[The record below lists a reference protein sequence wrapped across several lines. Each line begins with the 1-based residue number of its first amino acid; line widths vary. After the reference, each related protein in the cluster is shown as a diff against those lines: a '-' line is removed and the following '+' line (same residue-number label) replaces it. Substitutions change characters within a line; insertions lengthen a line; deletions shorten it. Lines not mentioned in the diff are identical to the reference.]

1 MKLLSVLSTL
11 AVVILLSSCDPK
23 QSGNEAK
30 NTVNPDS
37 LAEVWTKA
45 WIAHDS
51 ASIASMLTE
60 KTQIIFA
67 SDAVLTGRDSIIAK
81 WVSPYLLSTG
91 NITTTKLASGA
102 SDGMAY
108 FAAAYSREM
117 IENDSVTGSDKSTY
131 MAVWKLHDD
140 NSWKLE
146 TMHFGSAE

>member
-1 MKLLSVLSTL
+1 MKFLSVISTL

-23 QSGNEAK
+23 QTGNEAK

-37 LAEVWTKA
+37 LAEVWSKA

-51 ASIASMLTE
+51 ATIASMLTDQ
-60 KTQIIFA
+60 TQIIFA
-67 SDAVLTGRDSIIAK
+67 SDAKYAGKNEIIAK

-91 NITTTKLASGA
+91 NITTNKLASGA

-108 FAAAYSREM
+108 YAAAYTREV

-131 MAVWKLHDD
+131 MAVWKLQDD

-146 TMHFGSAE
+146 TMQFGSAE